1 VKKQK
6 IKGVLS
12 NTPFLKSKGQKMNNI
27 KMIHGI
33 DTLHYFCES
42 NENYDNLFLDILDQM
57 EDIRGKFGK
66 REIDYENSD
75 IYISIDQ
82 VSFSYRGKAEGF
94 YWFKNINDFF
104 QIGFKDK
111 ATNRGLNDI
120 RVQLLGVGIYTIGI
134 KSLID
139 FINKNLLANYITDYQ
154 QITRVDLNTFVQY
167 DFKFITR
174 DMFVTRKRNYSTIA
188 EIGNSKEIQT
198 IYIGKKP
205 FLLRLYNKQLELKN
219 SNKKDLMEEYFLNN
233 GFDIDDNIFNIEFE
247 LHRTHLKQY
256 NIKTVDELLQ
266 SAVKLFKT
274 CMDDIRL
281 IDTSTLSDDAIKH
294 NNKNRAVTLPVWEHI
309 KQSYNLKQFLQSSIP
324 LDRVKRK
331 VSIYDDRK
339 FKIEMLAVL
348 RRAFIN
354 NLVFEPEHL
363 DFYYYEAKESLKK
376 TTTTKEMKKV
386 YEELPNYINEDGKKQ
401 KARILDDNTIIKPVN
416 VVSVNTLNDY
426 DLTMYLNKLSK
437 NKGFSQHDYNL
448 YSVAFNESKQRGLTK
463 DNYD

>member
-1 VKKQK
+1 
-6 IKGVLS
+6 
-12 NTPFLKSKGQKMNNI
+12 
-27 KMIHGI
+27 MIYGI

-57 EDIRGKFGK
+57 EDIKGKFGK

-75 IYISIDQ
+75 IYITIDQ
-82 VSFSYRGKAEGF
+82 VAFNYRGKAEGF

-120 RVQLLGVGIYTIGI
+120 RVQLLGVGIYTVGI
-134 KSLID
+134 KALID
-139 FINKNLLANYITDYQ
+139 FINKSLLADYITDYQ
-154 QITRVDLNTFVQY
+154 QVTRVDLNTFVQY

-174 DMFVTRKRNYSTIA
+174 DMFVTRKRNYSTIS

-219 SNKKDLMEEYFLNN
+219 SNKKDMMYEYFLNN

-256 NIKTVDELLQ
+256 NIKTVDELLK
-266 SAVKLFKT
+266 SAVKLFKI

-281 IDTSTLSDDAIKH
+281 IDTSTVSEDAIKH
-294 NNKNRAVTLPVWEHI
+294 NNKRRANTHKVWEHI
-309 KQSYNLKQFLQSSIP
+309 QQSYNLKDFLQTSLP
-324 LDRVKRK
+324 LERIKRK

-339 FKIEMLAVL
+339 FKIEIIAVL

-354 NLVFEPEHL
+354 NLVLDPEHL
-363 DFYYYEAKESLKK
+363 DYYYFEAKKSLTK
-376 TTTTKEMKKV
+376 TTTPTEMKKT
-386 YEELPNYINEDGKKQ
+386 YEELPNYINEDGIKEKV
-401 KARILDDNTIIKPVN
+401 RILEDNTIIKPVN

-437 NKGFSQHDYNL
+437 NKSLSQHDYNL
-448 YSVAFNESKQRGLTK
+448 YSVAFSESKKRGLL
-463 DNYD
+463 